1 MYFAGGCVSC
11 TAAIETA
18 SEGSDLS
25 ALETALMLAE
35 RSQLAYF
42 LKRTTWYKQAKERH
56 KKLRRLSLVT
66 KTEKLHPKHV
76 REIRRYTRPH
86 AAVRDTLVATYIL
99 LGEPPDQLKW
109 REVRALLSMPG
120 SDSIMERIKNNHLE
134 DLDEERVQRAAAL
147 LGNFRWEEVRA
158 VSIAAGAFYQW
169 SKEVVENFQN
179 SQATPADPT
188 LKEEEPK
195 EENVA

>member
-1 MYFAGGCVSC
+1 MQNRFYYASAQNIVACNSLNFAGGCVSC

-76 REIRRYTRPH
+76 R
-86 AAVRDTLVATYIL
+86 
-99 LGEPPDQLKW
+99 QLK
-109 REVRALLSMPG
+109 L
-120 SDSIMERIKNNHLE
+120 
-134 DLDEERVQRAAAL
+134 
-147 LGNFRWEEVRA
+147 
-158 VSIAAGAFYQW
+158 
-169 SKEVVENFQN
+169 
-179 SQATPADPT
+179 
-188 LKEEEPK
+188 
-195 EENVA
+195 